1 MDVNTFSFST
11 TVDMSEITLDD
22 QLNEAKAYVTP
33 TSSGTAQASPD
44 KRSPCTRGK
53 TMRDFEEELSELKR
67 ENFDLKMRIYI
78 MEEQQDLFQGVE
90 NIDEIYHINSSLKK
104 EVEDLRKQVSD
115 KDDLI
120 LKAGDAMNLLVNKH
134 KEEVSLI
141 KMQAQQEVETYKE
154 RLDILQQELMDS
166 RDKSLY
172 SQQKLDDS
180 SSVMFTLPFTLPA
193 EKKPF
198 ECSKY
203 EEVVVGLTSQ
213 VNDLECELKEK
224 NKQLQDAFRTIEK
237 LNGEV
242 MSLKEIENNLRS
254 EIVSKAG
261 TISLLENE
269 LAEKDMDI
277 QALHNKIT
285 AFESKLKET
294 PGRDQA
300 AQEEQLPTEEMQ
312 KLQLEKELTNYQK
325 LKSKY
330 DSVRM
335 QNDQLTS
342 QIVELHKRLNELQIE
357 LQNRGAIN
365 MDLHQQLEML
375 KTRNTDLQEEA
386 RMLRVVSD
394 CTLECGQ
401 SVTSS
406 AGDGN
411 SRKLAQVTA
420 QLQDVW
426 HKFQLKELE
435 LMETKKENLKNVVQL
450 QKVAKQN
457 KSLTK
462 DIENMKV
469 SLEHREHH
477 ANVELGRGEQERVK
491 CKELSKKLK
500 EVGRERDMLQV
511 VMDHQVQKLL
521 EKVKGKE
528 LQIEEYKGDEQQPSD
543 KEVRIEELEKQV
555 ASLKLEIDAAISSE
569 VNVQKKM
576 LCEELEEKKQ
586 EIEHLNEELRKR
598 TFNLQELVNKELW
611 DKNREIERLNKVC
624 EKKQTEV
631 VNLRNQLQSQEEE
644 LGLLN
649 WKLQEL
655 GEHISANISK
665 ITERK
670 EEPVSYREKCVA
682 EIEENNAKI
691 NDIEYL
697 KKKLSVELQKNED
710 MAKECLR
717 WKLEAE
723 QNDKSRKELLNACTS
738 LMTRL
743 EELATFLDS
752 LLPLLGAKK
761 RRMLQQVIDRSRE
774 ASRSVSIS
782 FLDQTLPSNN
792 LSNTSAAPIL
802 PDFSQVDFCSEDDI
816 LDVTLI
822 PKENVDEQNVEVV
835 QIREQLESLVEK
847 LKEARLSPE
856 QKKKEHKCASVWT
869 VRSHQGNTSLE
880 LPQIRCDSVILE
892 DITEGSLLESFES
905 DKEDT
910 YQNLTYAE
918 KKSITVAES
927 QTGGEQFQEKS
938 NLGSESEGWSEP
950 DRNVSMARIGLR
962 EEMSAVMPSSDE
974 SSDSM
979 PKPCHPPSSRKRHE
993 EVRRLHMKVKHLEKL
1008 NRSLLTELRVREK
1021 IVDAVHAAHSSEIH
1035 VNGLV
1040 TKTLLEEI
1048 KKQREKLL
1056 SSLSHNEFIRN
1067 QLEGALTSSIGEM
1080 EGKKNLISQL
1090 KEMSLELERS
1100 CSLCLDLERRC
1111 ISLESE
1117 RTTLKKILEGLRTE
1131 ADTARASLKEKENEM
1146 LEAQCSL
1153 LDLRNKN
1160 LVLESSASA
1169 AESRAEEAN
1178 ARVLLLEG
1186 RIAEIDSSLKNAQN
1200 SWSQAA
1206 ASWEQEKQ
1214 VLKDA
1219 HFREVSDLRANA
1231 SKMKSE
1237 FEKSNHDL
1245 RLSSERVHK
1254 KLEETL
1260 WERNLADSEWKQR
1273 LDSLEKEKNKE
1284 LSEEIGKRMDLERKL
1299 VVSYEKQS
1307 ELRSRL
1313 EEEMTKTRE
1322 IETSHKGILF
1332 CVLVLHGMVQTLERW
1347 WRRRLEDAEGTIA
1360 EREAELRRRL
1370 DAAALTTSEAV
1381 LDRTR
1386 LANDRLRLQAE
1397 LRRRDDIAHEV
1408 RTELERR
1415 VAELEA
1421 ANKEL
1426 ERKIGSLNLHHTSD
1440 NELQFPSRSKSP
1452 PFLLSRQQSNPT
1464 SDYTSDPEHQ
1474 GSNGNLW
1481 LAVCGRSNNNVSPD
1495 LGIESDQGRLS
1506 SLDAL
1511 TPSSPKFSH
1520 VGEIG
1525 KLELENSELR
1535 GQLQRTRKALEETFT
1550 QLNAANQRKRQVERA
1565 ICRQLS
1571 KTHYILQKARTNLEC
1586 SDQPTTSQL

>member
-33 TSSGTAQASPD
+33 SEDIMSSSGTAQASPD

-375 KTRNTDLQEEA
+375 KTRNTDLQEE
-386 RMLRVVSD
+386 
-394 CTLECGQ
+394 
-401 SVTSS
+401 
-406 AGDGN
+406 
-411 SRKLAQVTA
+411 
-420 QLQDVW
+420 
-426 HKFQLKELE
+426 
-435 LMETKKENLKNVVQL
+435 
-450 QKVAKQN
+450 
-457 KSLTK
+457 
-462 DIENMKV
+462 
-469 SLEHREHH
+469 
-477 ANVELGRGEQERVK
+477 ERVK

>member
-1 MDVNTFSFST
+1 MNDFWPLRSIQ
-11 TVDMSEITLDD
+11 DPRTLDD

-375 KTRNTDLQEEA
+375 KTRNTDLQE
-386 RMLRVVSD
+386 
-394 CTLECGQ
+394 
-401 SVTSS
+401 
-406 AGDGN
+406 
-411 SRKLAQVTA
+411 
-420 QLQDVW
+420 
-426 HKFQLKELE
+426 
-435 LMETKKENLKNVVQL
+435 
-450 QKVAKQN
+450 
-457 KSLTK
+457 
-462 DIENMKV
+462 
-469 SLEHREHH
+469 
-477 ANVELGRGEQERVK
+477 EQERVK

>member
-33 TSSGTAQASPD
+33 SEDIMSSSGTAQASPD

-375 KTRNTDLQEEA
+375 KTRNTDLQE
-386 RMLRVVSD
+386 
-394 CTLECGQ
+394 
-401 SVTSS
+401 
-406 AGDGN
+406 
-411 SRKLAQVTA
+411 
-420 QLQDVW
+420 
-426 HKFQLKELE
+426 
-435 LMETKKENLKNVVQL
+435 
-450 QKVAKQN
+450 
-457 KSLTK
+457 
-462 DIENMKV
+462 
-469 SLEHREHH
+469 
-477 ANVELGRGEQERVK
+477 EQERVK